1 MHSMCTGFQAVLGN
15 VPWLV
20 TVVAGPRGVLG
31 LHMIQVHGLRVHS
44 QLAAGGRGCGEWVE
58 DGAEGGGVME
68 CIGVVAE
75 FLDVIA

>member
-1 MHSMCTGFQAVLGN
+1 
-15 VPWLV
+15 
-20 TVVAGPRGVLG
+20 
-31 LHMIQVHGLRVHS
+31 MIQVHGLRVHS